1 MHFCDQISIKITSY
15 ESENYLLITYIYD
28 DSSETELEPSIHRF
42 PLFEHKDYLVKLH
55 TYINILTHI
64 YK

>member
-1 MHFCDQISIKITSY
+1 MHFCNQISIKITSY

-55 TYINILTHI
+55 
-64 YK
+64 